1 MNSGLATLI
10 DRDFLYGKPMI
21 EFPMD
26 MTLLCCCHHTPSIVP
41 NLPRSLVQTG
51 KFRPSVLVID
61 TSHGPECGEELQ
73 KFKIPTMNR
82 DVLLGS
88 FGTT

>member
-1 MNSGLATLI
+1 M
-10 DRDFLYGKPMI
+10 
-21 EFPMD
+21 E
-26 MTLLCCCHHTPSIVP
+26 MTLLCCCHDTPFLVP
-41 NLPRSLVQTG
+41 NLLRSLVQTG
-51 KFRPSVLVID
+51 KFRPSFLVIG

-82 DVLLGS
+82 DVLSGS

>member
-1 MNSGLATLI
+1 MTPP
-10 DRDFLYGKPMI
+10 FL
-21 EFPMD
+21 
-26 MTLLCCCHHTPSIVP
+26 VP
-41 NLPRSLVQTG
+41 NLLRSLVQTG

-82 DVLLGS
+82 DVLWGVLERPENLLPAS
-88 FGTT
+88 